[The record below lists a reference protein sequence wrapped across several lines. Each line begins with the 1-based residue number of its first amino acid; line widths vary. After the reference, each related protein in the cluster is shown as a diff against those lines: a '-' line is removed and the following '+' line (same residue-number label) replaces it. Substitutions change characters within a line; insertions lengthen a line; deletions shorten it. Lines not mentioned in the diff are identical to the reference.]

1 MNLLPSDSSSI
12 RSLLLSSLLLLAV
25 AFTAWGS
32 PEADQQS
39 ALSDQEVV
47 SDAAMER
54 TISSEIQKA
63 DLLKRQALEASSEGN
78 AEQAV
83 AYIKDYLYLT
93 ADLSVINDHL
103 FQNIADTQVYVDLK
117 DEFLFENNAIAWLYV
132 YAGLIGL
139 FVSFFLLFRKHRDR
153 ASMILIGLFVL
164 FNSFFLLHLSLY
176 KLHAEYHLPH
186 MLYFSTTFSFLYG
199 PLLYLY
205 FRRITE
211 RYTFRWI
218 DLLHLLPS
226 LILLVYITPFYMM
239 SGVEKF
245 GVMMG
250 RDSRLLPGG
259 HTIVLIKTV
268 SLVIYGLLIVQLYRK
283 HTLNSFKKQD
293 RQQLLW
299 QRNIMGMFIA
309 YTISYMIYGS
319 ILTGVLPIREL
330 FETQTLVMTAMV
342 FYIAYLS
349 YAQPEIFAGSLQIIN
364 PVDLFKYRKS
374 RLTPSF
380 SSELRNELLRLL
392 DQEKIFKQNDLSLDM
407 LAERLGTNRHNA
419 SQVINE
425 HFDMNFFE
433 LINSYRIKEA
443 IEIFRNDRKK
453 NLSIIE
459 VAYEVGF
466 NNKVTFNKSF
476 KKHLSQTPSQFITS
490 LEG

>member
-1 MNLLPSDSSSI
+1 
-12 RSLLLSSLLLLAV
+12 
-25 AFTAWGS
+25 
-32 PEADQQS
+32 
-39 ALSDQEVV
+39 
-47 SDAAMER
+47 
-54 TISSEIQKA
+54 
-63 DLLKRQALEASSEGN
+63 
-78 AEQAV
+78 
-83 AYIKDYLYLT
+83 
-93 ADLSVINDHL
+93 
-103 FQNIADTQVYVDLK
+103 
-117 DEFLFENNAIAWLYV
+117 
-132 YAGLIGL
+132 
-139 FVSFFLLFRKHRDR
+139 
-153 ASMILIGLFVL
+153 
-164 FNSFFLLHLSLY
+164 
-176 KLHAEYHLPH
+176 
-186 MLYFSTTFSFLYG
+186 
-199 PLLYLY
+199 
-205 FRRITE
+205 
-211 RYTFRWI
+211 
-218 DLLHLLPS
+218 
-226 LILLVYITPFYMM
+226 MM

-283 HTLNSFKKQD
+283 HTLNSSKKQD

-349 YAQPEIFAGSLQIIN
+349 YAQPEIFAGSLQIIS

-380 SSELRNELLRLL
+380 SRELRNELLRLL

-433 LINSYRIKEA
+433 LINSYRIREA